1 MYIYEEKGVF
11 LQNIYLPSMKII
23 FASQNPNKIAEIR
36 AKLPAYE
43 LVGLDEKTFPE
54 ELLETGN
61 TLNANALQKVR
72 QVYEKTGENCFAD
85 DTGLE
90 VSALDGEPGVYSARY
105 AGPQKNS
112 EDNMSLLL
120 QNLDGKTSRQ
130 ASFRTVIALIWEGK
144 EYVFEGIC
152 KGEITKGRSGKKG
165 FGYDPIFQPEGYNR
179 TFAEMT
185 MEEKSVISHRG
196 LAVDRLVEFLEG
208 LA

>member
-1 MYIYEEKGVF
+1 
-11 LQNIYLPSMKII
+11 MKII

-36 AKLPAYE
+36 AKLPTYE

-61 TLNANALQKVR
+61 TLDANALQKVR
-72 QVYEKTGENCFAD
+72 QVYEKTGKNCFAD

-90 VSALDGEPGVYSARY
+90 VRALDGQPGVYSARY

-120 QNLDGKTSRQ
+120 QNLDGKVSRQ

-144 EYVFEGIC
+144 E
-152 KGEITKGRSGKKG
+152 
-165 FGYDPIFQPEGYNR
+165 
-179 TFAEMT
+179 
-185 MEEKSVISHRG
+185 
-196 LAVDRLVEFLEG
+196 
-208 LA
+208 

>member
-1 MYIYEEKGVF
+1 
-11 LQNIYLPSMKII
+11 MKII

-36 AKLPAYE
+36 AKLPAYK

-72 QVYEKTGENCFAD
+72 QVYAKTGENCFAD

-90 VSALDGEPGVYSARY
+90 VSVLDGQPGVYSARY

-112 EDNMSLLL
+112 GDNMSLLL